1 VKHVVTFR
9 EWEPA
14 EILRI
19 IDLAARVKESPR
31 SYADRLAGETLI
43 LLFQKTSTRTRVS
56 FEVGTAELGG
66 TAVYLDWRTTNI
78 PITDLQYETRYLCRN
93 CFALM
98 ARLLHHADMRAMAEV
113 ATVPLIN
120 GLDDMYHPTQAL
132 SDYFTLQEKW
142 GSFEGRKLVYVGVHN
157 NVANSLLAI
166 GPKLGVEVC
175 LVTPLANEA
184 SLDEALLDEAAAT
197 GLYRS
202 SDDLRGEVLGADAVY
217 VDTWVDME
225 FYTDPAYEEERTRRE
240 RAMMPFKLT
249 RELLDGSDALILH
262 DMPIHPGFE
271 IEPELVDDPRS
282 VIFDQAEN
290 LRHARKAL
298 LLTLEENR
306 ERKPS

>member
-1 VKHVVTFR
+1 MKHVVTFR
-9 EWEPA
+9 EWESA

-19 IDLAARVKESPR
+19 IDLAAQVKATPQA
-31 SYADRLAGETLI
+31 YAHRLDGETLI

-56 FEVGTAELGG
+56 FEVGMAELGG

-78 PITDLQYETRYLCRN
+78 PITDLQYETRYLSRN
-93 CFALM
+93 CAALM

-113 ATVPLIN
+113 ATVPVIN

-132 SDYFTLQEKW
+132 SDYFTLREKW
-142 GSFEGRKLVYVGVHN
+142 GGFEGRKLVYVGVHN

-166 GPKLGVEVC
+166 GPRLGVEVC
-175 LVTPLANEA
+175 LVTPLVNDA
-184 SLDEALLDEAAAT
+184 SLDRSLLDEAAAT

-202 SDDLRGEVLGADAVY
+202 SDDIRGEIADADAVY

-225 FYTDPAYEEERTRRE
+225 FFTDPAYEEKRTQRE
-240 RAMMPFKLT
+240 RAMMPFQLK
-249 RELLDGSDALILH
+249 RELMEGSDALILH
-262 DMPIHPGFE
+262 DMPIHPGYE

-282 VIFDQAEN
+282 IIFDQAEN

-298 LLTLEENR
+298 LLTLLEDGK
-306 ERKPS
+306 KPN